1 MVNMD
6 RIRREIAFQDTIL
19 RGQIIE
25 FIDWLAVHGYAL
37 DITSQTKAKMADRFV
52 KDRKGH
58 IAGLLQEE
66 GKPK

>member
-37 DITSQTKAKMADRFV
+37 DVTPQTKTKLADRFV
-52 KDRKGH
+52 KDRKTH
-58 IAGLLQEE
+58 ISDILNEA
-66 GKPK
+66 KPQ